1 MEGGGDKGGAQHSAG
16 GPHVPLTLK
25 VTSGSGP
32 GSGGVSASPPKRSSA
47 GRALPPPGSP
57 PPRPTPSSS
66 AQRTG
71 AGGGGGE
78 AASSTLNWDQQ
89 SPGGGGEAQHG
100 ARGGWGGAAIWV
112 VGHEG
117 AGGGSGLTRQQ
128 QPQPRSHRSPLLSL
142 SAPLW
147 PHPLRHFV
155 NINFKSLKPIKKRVG
170 EGKLIQKQCWKR
182 GHGWDSP
189 AFPTGRPKHS
199 HCHPPR
205 IHG

>member
-100 ARGGWGGAAIWV
+100 ARGGGAIWV

-117 AGGGSGLTRQQ
+117 AGGGRVS
-128 QPQPRSHRSPLLSL
+128 PASSSRSP
-142 SAPLW
+142 AAIA
-147 PHPLRHFV
+147 LRCFRFRLRCGPTPSV
-155 NINFKSLKPIKKRVG
+155 TSSILIINP
-170 EGKLIQKQCWKR
+170 
-182 GHGWDSP
+182 
-189 AFPTGRPKHS
+189 
-199 HCHPPR
+199 
-205 IHG
+205 